1 MKKPTGRTRKIA
13 DVMQREIADLVCTEV
28 HDPRVV
34 GITLTGVDVAPDLS
48 HAKVFVTDLAG
59 RKHALGACKALN
71 HAARFLRR
79 YLIQRLQLRHIPDLR
94 FCYDESVEQGAKID
108 ALIRRARTEDD
119 SHGRD

>member
-1 MKKPTGRTRKIA
+1 
-13 DVMQREIADLVCTEV
+13 MQREIADLVRTEI
-28 HDPRVV
+28 HDPRVT

-59 RKHALGACKALN
+59 REHALRACKALN
-71 HAARFLRR
+71 HASGFLRHF
-79 YLIQRLQLRHIPDLR
+79 LIQRLTIRHIPELR
-94 FCYDESVEQGAKID
+94 FCYDESVEEGARID